1 VTGERRIIVYAAM
14 PLNDKPEASEQAPKG
29 AQKVVRYSR
38 QAALG
43 MELPF
48 TMVGTVVFGGF
59 IGYLLDKWLHTGPW
73 LMAVFGAVGFVGGIR
88 EVIRR
93 LSVEGNGNGSKPD

>member
-1 VTGERRIIVYAAM
+1 M
-14 PLNDKPEASEQAPKG
+14 PLSDKPNSSEPTPTG

-48 TMVGTVVFGGF
+48 TLVGTVVFGGF
-59 IGYLLDKWLHTGPW
+59 IGYLLDKWLHTSPW
-73 LMAVFGAVGFVGGIR
+73 LMAILGAIGFVGGVR

-93 LSVEGNGNGSKPD
+93 LSIEDKGNDSKPD

>member
-1 VTGERRIIVYAAM
+1 M
-14 PLNDKPEASEQAPKG
+14 KDKFVADDKNLESLPGTPSN
-29 AQKVVRYSR
+29 QKRLKDFGN
-38 QAALG
+38 QTALA

-59 IGYLLDKWLHTGPW
+59 IGYLLDKWLHTAPW
-73 LMAVFGAVGFVGGIR
+73 LLLVFGGLGFFAGVR

-93 LSVEGNGNGSKPD
+93 LDRAGKT

>member
-1 VTGERRIIVYAAM
+1 M
-14 PLNDKPEASEQAPKG
+14 PFDEKPKSSEPTPTG

-48 TMVGTVVFGGF
+48 TLVGTVVFGGF

-73 LMAVFGAVGFVGGIR
+73 LMAVFGAIGFVGGVR

-93 LSVEGNGNGSKPD
+93 LSLDENTNGGKPE

>member
-1 VTGERRIIVYAAM
+1 M
-14 PLNDKPEASEQAPKG
+14 PVNHEPKPFEPTPTG

-59 IGYLLDKWLHTGPW
+59 IGFLLDKWLHTGPW
-73 LMAVFGAVGFVGGIR
+73 LMAIFGAIGFIGGVR

-93 LSVEGNGNGSKPD
+93 LSIEGNGNGSKPD

>member
-1 VTGERRIIVYAAM
+1 M
-14 PLNDKPEASEQAPKG
+14 PLDDKAKPSEPTPIA

-48 TMVGTVVFGGF
+48 TLVGTVVFGGF

-73 LMAVFGAVGFVGGIR
+73 LMAVFGAIGFVGGVR

-93 LSVEGNGNGSKPD
+93 LSVEGNGNGSKLD

>member
-1 VTGERRIIVYAAM
+1 M
-14 PLNDKPEASEQAPKG
+14 PLNDKPEAPEETPRG

-73 LMAVFGAVGFVGGIR
+73 LMTVFGAIGFVGGVR

-93 LSVEGNGNGSKPD
+93 LSIEESGDGGKSE